1 VKSHTSNIIRF
12 VVLLASDLLVLIL
25 TGLWAIFL
33 TIGRSG
39 NFTSVLPMMFILVGG
54 KIVVAYLFRVYNI
67 SLRYC
72 SLDLLVHS
80 LSLFLVDFA
89 VYLGFGLKDGFA
101 TIPSRLAANLAMWN
115 YIGFVGYRVLYRL
128 VYEVQGKRRPRTTK
142 RVIIYGVGE
151 CGKAFIRHEDQGKT
165 DYEIIGVLDD
175 DPKYYKRIILGR
187 KVLGTIDDLEKVYIQ
202 YKPDLLIVAISSG
215 ISAEKMQK
223 LAVLSKHYSVDVKL
237 APSMFEL
244 SSSNHKSEMDLRS
257 LDYPD
262 LLGRPLISIDRQPIL
277 DMIQG
282 KRVMVTGAG
291 GSIGSEICRQLKSF
305 HPAQLLLLDI
315 DETELHDLSLELHDY
330 QQEFSQDIFPICCDI
345 KNKEKIDEIFRT
357 FKPQI
362 VFHAAA
368 YKHVPMMELYP
379 EEAIRTN
386 IPGSYNIMTAAKA
399 NHAEKVI
406 VISTDKAVN
415 PTNVMGA
422 TKRVVE
428 MEAAL
433 LTSDE
438 TPIVCVRFGNVLG
451 SRGSMLPLFFQQIK
465 AGVPITVT
473 DKNIIRYFMAI
484 PEAVGLVFRAGAMGN
499 GGEVMVLDMGEPVKI
514 YDFAEKLIDIYGD
527 KERNKIIITGLRP
540 GEKLYEELLANKD
553 NTIPTTNKRI
563 FKAKVTGTLQKET
576 FEKML
581 STIEQDD
588 TKTLLANLNAVVPE
602 YTPKP
607 CKSWES
613 YTELA

>member
-1 VKSHTSNIIRF
+1 
-12 VVLLASDLLVLIL
+12 
-25 TGLWAIFL
+25 
-33 TIGRSG
+33 
-39 NFTSVLPMMFILVGG
+39 
-54 KIVVAYLFRVYNI
+54 
-67 SLRYC
+67 
-72 SLDLLVHS
+72 
-80 LSLFLVDFA
+80 
-89 VYLGFGLKDGFA
+89 
-101 TIPSRLAANLAMWN
+101 
-115 YIGFVGYRVLYRL
+115 
-128 VYEVQGKRRPRTTK
+128 
-142 RVIIYGVGE
+142 
-151 CGKAFIRHEDQGKT
+151 
-165 DYEIIGVLDD
+165 
-175 DPKYYKRIILGR
+175 
-187 KVLGTIDDLEKVYIQ
+187 
-202 YKPDLLIVAISSG
+202 
-215 ISAEKMQK
+215 MQK